1 MHGLN
6 LNSVVPQCATGVH
19 QGKLEYQLAFS
30 TTGLIWSTVV
40 NQLWRRFVP
49 GFCHI
54 IILLNVEFVQLRPIA
69 VPLIPGT
76 NGIDATM
83 VTT

>member
-1 MHGLN
+1 MWNSFNYARLQCTAGKARLPEGILN
-6 LNSVVPQCATGVH
+6 ATRGRE
-19 QGKLEYQLAFS
+19 GGCLS
-30 TTGLIWSTVV
+30 WSTVV

-69 VPLIPGT
+69 VVPEQAGERP
-76 NGIDATM
+76 DAIG
-83 VTT
+83 